1 MVSASPSAAV
11 SNRTRGAYGGQAKA
25 LLGAAASG
33 GDPAGDVQE
42 KRRESTVKELLDF
55 YETHGCFIQRGKHKG
70 KPMKPLTKKY
80 TMGRLRNHVE
90 PLLGHRRASSITS
103 GDIETFVADVTAGKT
118 ARDEKVAPR
127 KRLIIRG
134 GEGAA
139 RKVVRDLSAVFSF
152 GGRHGFVTKNPV
164 EKASVRKTD
173 NRRERF
179 LTLEEVSHL
188 GEAFDKVE
196 TDWTHQA
203 PMYSQPSHFHRRRFF
218 RAGTAL
224 GVPGGFGGG

>member
-1 MVSASPSAAV
+1 
-11 SNRTRGAYGGQAKA
+11 
-25 LLGAAASG
+25 
-33 GDPAGDVQE
+33 
-42 KRRESTVKELLDF
+42 
-55 YETHGCFIQRGKHKG
+55 
-70 KPMKPLTKKY
+70 MKPLTKKY

>member
-1 MVSASPSAAV
+1 MRKLRPASASSSAAE
-11 SNRTRGAYGGQAKA
+11 RA
-25 LLGAAASG
+25 
-33 GDPAGDVQE
+33 PPE
-42 KRRESTVKELLDF
+42 KS
-55 YETHGCFIQRGKHKG
+55 
-70 KPMKPLTKKY
+70 
-80 TMGRLRNHVE
+80 
-90 PLLGHRRASSITS
+90 
-103 GDIETFVADVTAGKT
+103 FVIC
-118 ARDEKVAPR
+118 R
-127 KRLIIRG
+127 
-134 GEGAA
+134 
-139 RKVVRDLSAVFSF
+139 VFSF

-218 RAGTAL
+218 RASTAL